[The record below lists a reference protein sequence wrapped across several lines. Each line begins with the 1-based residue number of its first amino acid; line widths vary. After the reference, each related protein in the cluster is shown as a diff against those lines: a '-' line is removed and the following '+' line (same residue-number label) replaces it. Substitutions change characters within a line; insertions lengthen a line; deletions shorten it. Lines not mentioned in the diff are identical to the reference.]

1 MQVNSL
7 SSRNVEPKQTFGRR
21 LSREDR
27 AAMER
32 EALEQFA
39 NLNDRQLQQ
48 LAYMKASY
56 NVNDKKHKRISN
68 ALYYS
73 IPLAAGLAAAIRTPA
88 KTLSAK
94 GLVNSSRA
102 LRLGNFAASALS
114 WAGTFAAIDLIFGG
128 KRQLDKSSP
137 AVREF
142 SEKHPIISTIA
153 TIGAS
158 IGAIFLAGKGIS
170 KLAKKVLPKA
180 SGTLS
185 KTFSTKE
192 LRAVAKVSDKL
203 NNSKILNWASEKLTK
218 VPSAIKNFAK
228 GVIDYGPILLIC
240 SSIAHSFNH
249 QNVKAKEVVMS
260 YEQIKDA
267 QDQVRT
273 ALANAEDSEYPEIEV
288 TAFNPDKND

>member
-7 SSRNVEPKQTFGRR
+7 SSRTVEPQQSFGHRR
-21 LSREDR
+21 SKAERQR
-27 AAMER
+27 ALER
-32 EALEQFA
+32 EAFEQFA
-39 NLNDRQLQQ
+39 DMDDQTLKQ

-56 NVNDKKHKRISN
+56 SVNDKKHKRISN

-73 IPLAAGLAAAIRTPA
+73 IPLAAGLAAAVKNPVKA
-88 KTLSAK
+88 LSAK

-102 LRLGNFAASALS
+102 LRLGNFAASTLS
-114 WAGTFAAIDLIFGG
+114 WAGTFAMIDVIFGG
-128 KRQLDKSSP
+128 KRQLDKASP

-142 SEKHPIISTIA
+142 SEKHPIASTIA

-170 KLAKKVLPKA
+170 KLVNKMMPKA
-180 SGTLS
+180 SSTLS

-203 NNSKILNWASEKLTK
+203 NNSKILNWTSAKLAK

-249 QNVKAKEVVMS
+249 QNVKAREVVKG
-260 YEQIKDA
+260 YEELKDA
-267 QDQVRT
+267 QAQVREK
-273 ALANAEDSEYPEIEV
+273 LANDELPSDDEYSI
-288 TAFNPDKND
+288 F